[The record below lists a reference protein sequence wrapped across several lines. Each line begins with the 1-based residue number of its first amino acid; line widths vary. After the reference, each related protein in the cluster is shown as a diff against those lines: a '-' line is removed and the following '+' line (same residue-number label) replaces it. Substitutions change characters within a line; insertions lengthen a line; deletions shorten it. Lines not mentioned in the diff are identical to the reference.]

1 MPSPHFDQVIYVTGL
16 AGVAVFAISGALA
29 AAEKRLDILAFV
41 LFGTL
46 TGIGGGTVR
55 DIILNKPQVFWVV
68 DPSFLLVC
76 IVVSMLTYFTANI
89 LVSLHRSLLWMDAAG
104 MALFSTLGTARA
116 LEYSGSW
123 LVAITLGMVTASFGS
138 ILRDVILN
146 VEPVLLGP
154 EIYVTASLLGCIS
167 YVLLTS
173 LSLDPELVVILSS
186 AVAFALRAAA
196 MIWGLKFPKYGDNS

>member
-1 MPSPHFDQVIYVTGL
+1 MPNLHFDQVIYITGL

-29 AAEKRLDILAFV
+29 AAEKHLDILAFV

-46 TGIGGGTVR
+46 TGIGGGTIR
-55 DIILNKPQVFWVV
+55 DIILNKPQVFWVL
-68 DPSFLLVC
+68 DPSFLMVC
-76 IVVSMLTYFTANI
+76 FVVSIITYFAANI
-89 LVSLHRSLLWMDAAG
+89 LASLHRSLLWMDAAG
-104 MALFSTLGTARA
+104 MALFSILGTAKA

-154 EIYVTASLLGCIS
+154 EIYVTASLLGCS
-167 YVLLTS
+167 TYVLLTATS
-173 LSLDPELVVILSS
+173 LNPELIVVISS
-186 AVAFALRAAA
+186 AVAFALRGAGI
-196 MIWGLKFPKYGDNS
+196 IWGLKFPKYGDA